1 MDPSYSLRKFE
12 LKDLYQVMSINR
24 RCLPENYSESFFM
37 GLHRNFPETFIV
49 AERDGEIVGYIMCRI
64 ESGLSG
70 IGFTPLSFSKK
81 GHIISIAV
89 LPEHRGK
96 GLGRALIE
104 KALETMA
111 KVYNAKSCY
120 LEVRVSNEPAIKLYK
135 KVGFEIQRTVRG
147 YYADG
152 ENAYIMSKKIQS

>member
-1 MDPSYSLRKFE
+1 MI
-12 LKDLYQVMSINR
+12 SINR
-24 RCLPENYSESFFM
+24 RCLPENYSESFFI
-37 GLHRNFPETFIV
+37 GHYENFPEIFLV
-49 AERDGEIVGYIMCRI
+49 AEKDGEVVGYIMCRI
-64 ESGLSG
+64 ESNFSG
-70 IGFTPLSFSKK
+70 ISFIPFASLRK

-111 KVYNAKSCY
+111 KSYNAKSCY

-135 KVGFEIQRTVRG
+135 KVGFEVQRTIRG

-152 ENAYIMSKKIQS
+152 ENAYIMSIKMQD